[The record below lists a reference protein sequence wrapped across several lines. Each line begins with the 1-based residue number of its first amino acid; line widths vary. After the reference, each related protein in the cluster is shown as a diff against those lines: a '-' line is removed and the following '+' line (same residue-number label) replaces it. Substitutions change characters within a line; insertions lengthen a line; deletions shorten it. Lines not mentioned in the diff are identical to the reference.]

1 MPDIQPQTIA
11 VDALPEAIAR
21 YLEAHRTHDT
31 TAAITAFT
39 SDAIVIDDGNTY
51 QGNTAIEQWLN
62 RSATEFSYTI
72 EPTGAQQ
79 IDATH
84 YVVTHHLEG
93 NFPGRRRRRRT
104 QPR

>member
-31 TAAITAFT
+31 TA
-39 SDAIVIDDGNTY
+39 GLY
-51 QGNTAIEQWLN
+51 QRCHRDRRWQ
-62 RSATEFSYTI
+62 
-72 EPTGAQQ
+72 
-79 IDATH
+79 
-84 YVVTHHLEG
+84 HHLEG